1 MQALAPFVLV
11 ILIIDIGLA
20 FILRFFPPPTWRVM
34 RVNYGVMRV
43 YWHLDALRIFPFQ
56 RYRLYKLG

>member
-20 FILRFFPPPTWRVM
+20 FILRFFPSNLAGNESKLQGDVSIGIWT
-34 RVNYGVMRV
+34 
-43 YWHLDALRIFPFQ
+43 PFEFS
-56 RYRLYKLG
+56 RFKGTGSTN

>member
-20 FILRFFPPPTWRVM
+20 FILRFFP
-34 RVNYGVMRV
+34 
-43 YWHLDALRIFPFQ
+43 LQ
-56 RYRLYKLG
+56 LGG

>member
-34 RVNYGVMRV
+34 RVNYRVMRV
-43 YWHLDALRIFPFQ
+43 YWHLVRP
-56 RYRLYKLG
+56 